1 MIPKRIAERLA
12 PLQKLADACGVT
24 ITCEQTKGNHWRV
37 VFEKDGVT
45 EVVILSGSPSDGRA
59 VKNAEADGKRALR
72 RKGWLQ

>member
-24 ITCEQTKGNHWRV
+24 IACEPTKNGHWRV
-37 VFEKDGVT
+37 VFEKDGAT

-59 VKNAEADGKRALR
+59 IKNAEADGKRALR
-72 RKGWLQ
+72 RKGWL